1 MVMHPATRDAAE
13 GLVAAVSGIAGLRV
27 VGEPTGPLVAVAT
40 DDAAEPGDRVDPF
53 LLIDAVRRR
62 GFLLQ
67 AQPAMAQPD
76 GSVLPR
82 TAHLT
87 ITPVTAR
94 VLEDLVATLTAAAD
108 EVRGLPPA
116 APDPALA
123 GTVLSDGLPDDL
135 AVVMA
140 TLEALP
146 AELVQPLL
154 VEVLA
159 ATVDPAREGRSGR

>member
-1 MVMHPATRDAAE
+1 
-13 GLVAAVSGIAGLRV
+13 
-27 VGEPTGPLVAVAT
+27 
-40 DDAAEPGDRVDPF
+40 VDPF

-67 AQPAMAQPD
+67 AQPAMVQSD
-76 GSVLPR
+76 GPALPR

-87 ITPVTAR
+87 VTPVTQSI
-94 VLEDLVATLTAAAD
+94 LDDLISTLVAASD

-116 APDPALA
+116 APDPSLA

-159 ATVDPAREGRSGR
+159 ATVDPSWEGRSGR